1 MGRRRG
7 LGPDFTKDD
16 GDDGDGGDGGAD
28 RAGAGGTGE
37 TDATRRTT
45 LGRAA
50 AGRAADGR
58 RGVRPAVPPP
68 PVRRGEPVRDRTWLP
83 ELRAAIWCTAGLFT
97 VMLLVDLANG
107 TLDPWRALCWTAV
120 ALVLFTVLY
129 PPRVT
134 AGEHW
139 LASRGPVR
147 TRTVRTDLLVL
158 VRRGD
163 GVAPR
168 LVLRDAL
175 GGRVELDPKV
185 LTANPLLWHR
195 LERGVRRS
203 REHGWLR
210 CGAVPMQALA
220 DRIDHDGAR
229 AVFDASGLE

>member
-1 MGRRRG
+1 MHR
-7 LGPDFTKDD
+7 D
-16 GDDGDGGDGGAD
+16 
-28 RAGAGGTGE
+28 
-37 TDATRRTT
+37 
-45 LGRAA
+45 
-50 AGRAADGR
+50 
-58 RGVRPAVPPP
+58 
-68 PVRRGEPVRDRTWLP
+68 EPVRDRTWLP
-83 ELRAAIWCTAGLFT
+83 ELRAAIWCTAGLFL

-158 VRRGD
+158 VRRDD

-195 LERGVRRS
+195 LERGARRS
-203 REHGWLR
+203 RERGWLR

-229 AVFDASGLE
+229 AVFEASGLE